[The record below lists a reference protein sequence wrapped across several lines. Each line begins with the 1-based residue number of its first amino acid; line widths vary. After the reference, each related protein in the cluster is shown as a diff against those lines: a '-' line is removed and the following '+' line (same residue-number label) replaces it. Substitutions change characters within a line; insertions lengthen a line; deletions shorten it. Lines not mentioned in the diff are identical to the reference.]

1 MSAVPEPPDFD
12 DRQTWTEW
20 FRTHPNLIRALS
32 LLMFFS
38 WWEYAG
44 RDMDPLFMTYPSA
57 IFEAA
62 VELTRSG
69 ELAKAFLE
77 SMVPFLAGLL
87 IAIFGGIL
95 IGILIGQFWLLEYAF
110 DPFINALYAIPRVAL
125 IPLIILWAG
134 IETTG
139 KVVIVVSIAI
149 FPVIVNTYS
158 GIKDVRGSLIEIG
171 RAYAATEYQLFCKII
186 LPASIPYIMAGVR
199 LAVGLAI
206 IGIIIAEFFTAMT
219 GLGGNIVLF
228 ANNFATAKLFV
239 PIILTGVMGICLSE
253 LVSLIER
260 RLSHW
265 RLSERERF

>member
-44 RDMDPLFMTYPSA
+44 CDMDPLFMTYPSA

-69 ELAKAFLE
+69 ELAKAFWE

-110 DPFINALYAIPRVAL
+110 DPFINALYAIP
-125 IPLIILWAG
+125 
-134 IETTG
+134 
-139 KVVIVVSIAI
+139 S
-149 FPVIVNTYS
+149 
-158 GIKDVRGSLIEIG
+158 SLSD
-171 RAYAATEYQLFCKII
+171 LN
-186 LPASIPYIMAGVR
+186 
-199 LAVGLAI
+199 
-206 IGIIIAEFFTAMT
+206 
-219 GLGGNIVLF
+219 GNY
-228 ANNFATAKLFV
+228 
-239 PIILTGVMGICLSE
+239 E
-253 LVSLIER
+253 L
-260 RLSHW
+260 
-265 RLSERERF
+265 